1 MLHCAHR
8 GFHMWLGQ
16 NLLFKMA
23 AFTVKCFT
31 KQNNLGTISCSPLF
45 GISKR
50 GGKFIFILTF

>member
-1 MLHCAHR
+1 MHR

-31 KQNNLGTISCSPLF
+31 HLDKTIWEQFHVAPCLESQNAVESSYLY
-45 GISKR
+45 
-50 GGKFIFILTF
+50 